1 MQTLLKSFHVY
12 QRGIM
17 RKLEIE
23 QTYKKIDQPSLVLT
37 IKAQTPGPQEPSVR
51 ISLSKNH
58 EGSVNETAC
67 A

>member
-1 MQTLLKSFHVY
+1 MQTLLKSFHGY

-23 QTYKKIDQPSLVLT
+23 QNEQRNRPSLVLT
-37 IKAQTPGPQEPSVR
+37 IEAQTPGPQEPSVR

-58 EGSVNETAC
+58 
-67 A
+67 

>member
-1 MQTLLKSFHVY
+1 MQTLLKSFHGY

-23 QTYKKIDQPSLVLT
+23 QNEQRNRPSLVLT

-51 ISLSKNH
+51 ISLSKDH
-58 EGSVNETAC
+58 EGSVNGTTC
-67 A
+67 T